1 MKLTMLERETILNFN
16 EAERDASVY
25 THNPALKRKLE
36 QLTRERPDDCRL
48 VRTIHDGEAVEY
60 MIPKSWIKVKPPRVA
75 TQTQKEAWRNA
86 LDNRRF

>member
-25 THNPALKRKLE
+25 THNLALKRKLE
-36 QLTRERPDDCRL
+36 QLARERPDDCRL

-60 MIPKSWIKVKPPRVA
+60 MIPKSWIRVKPPRI
-75 TQTQKEAWRNA
+75 QTPAQRTACLKGLEKSRV
-86 LDNRRF
+86 

>member
-25 THNPALKRKLE
+25 THNLALKRK
-36 QLTRERPDDCRL
+36 QLARERPDDCRL